1 MQTEVF
7 TVKNVKCGGCVANIK
22 KGLGALAG
30 IGSVEVVIAGGE
42 VTVTGDQ
49 LDRAQLSAKLKELG
63 YPEV

>member
-7 TVKNVKCGGCVANIK
+7 KVKNVKCGGCVANIK

-30 IGSVEVVIAGGE
+30 TGSVEVVIAGGE

>member
-7 TVKNVKCGGCVANIK
+7 KVKNVKCGGCVANIQ

-30 IGSVEVVIAGGE
+30 ISSVEVVIAGGE
-42 VTVTGDQ
+42 VTVTGDK

>member
-7 TVKNVKCGGCVANIK
+7 KVKNVKCGGCVANIK

-30 IGSVEVVIAGGE
+30 ISSVEVVIAGGE
-42 VTVTGDQ
+42 VTVTGDT